1 MAGLGGTRVVGK
13 PDLVQGVRQRTG
25 AMRGISQLHLPMRRP
40 EDVIPYLG
48 APGKWRDGRSAKLVA
63 ESWFA
68 AKDHPESYGL
78 PEMVRVTLGRCPPDR
93 ASRFAEAELVDAF
106 LERCIELGDG
116 STPSQTDVLAIL
128 RLPDEIAIMAVEG
141 KVDESFGQLVS
152 EWLRAAPPASKKPA
166 RLKRLA
172 QTLGIDVSACETLRY
187 QLLHRTASA
196 LYEAHRY
203 HAKVAVMMVHSF
215 DPKDAGF
222 EDFARFSVAMGMPKA
237 VATRIVG
244 PVSREGVDLYLGWT
258 ADRPSNEG
266 YVVMDGRK
274 SDAGLFDED

>member
-1 MAGLGGTRVVGK
+1 MREGK

-25 AMRGISQLHLPMRRP
+25 ALRGISQLHLPMRRP

-48 APGKWRDGRSAKLVA
+48 SPGHWQDERSAKLVA

-68 AKDHPESYGL
+68 AKDHPELHGL
-78 PEMVRVTLGRCPPDR
+78 PEMVFVTLDRCPQDQV
-93 ASRFAEAELVDAF
+93 SRFAEAELVDAY

-141 KVDESFGQLVS
+141 KVDESFGPLVS

-215 DPKDAGF
+215 DPHDAGF
-222 EDFARFSVAMGMPKA
+222 EDFARFAVAMGIPDA
-237 VATRIVG
+237 TATRVVG
-244 PVSREGVDLYLGWT
+244 PVTRDGVAVYLGWT

-266 YVVMDGRK
+266 YAVVDGRK
-274 SDAGLFDED
+274 TDAGFFEND